1 MSLITG
7 SRYVMI
13 GNIILLAVSIF
24 TSISIIRIIGNESY
38 GVVTLTIEVIL
49 LTKFFITDWIAPGV
63 TYFVARNRNKKEII
77 SSVFSAT
84 TLVSSIGIIVIFFF
98 SSIIANIYKMP
109 VLEDLLKLSCFYV
122 LTYSMQP
129 IFSAFF
135 MGLKKYWYAFLRETS
150 VGVTKIVALI
160 LTIYFGFYGTFVGY
174 INFYTFSVIFGLFYL
189 ILKGYLKKVS
199 LVWFKKVISYSKN
212 IFISRIFTYLSKRV
226 GIIALGLVDTSSV
239 TFFSMSSNIATMSS
253 LIVNSISTAL
263 LPEISSLREKKKIST
278 IMRRVFRYSL
288 LIAFPISFSL
298 LLLNF
303 PITTI
308 IFKTS
313 SMEARVTLA
322 IMSLQLIF
330 SNAFLILS
338 TLANALNKTNLTR
351 NSYIISSVINL
362 LILSLLLNYKAV
374 AASFAVLISSIISL
388 LYLYSKV
395 KSYVKWKKMK
405 ISAIKV
411 LISSIIPFLI
421 LYNFTPVIYN
431 FSRLLKIVILGAF
444 ALSFLLIYFAM
455 LILLK
460 EIKKEDIE
468 IVKRFLLF
476 KE

>member
-1 MSLITG
+1 M
-7 SRYVMI
+7 M
-13 GNIILLAVSIF
+13 GNIILLAISVF
-24 TSISIIRIIGNESY
+24 TSISIIRKIGSESY
-38 GVVTLTIEVIL
+38 GIVTLTIEIIL

-77 SSVFSAT
+77 SSVFSIT
-84 TLVSSIGIIVIFFF
+84 TLISSTSIIIIFSLSGIIA
-98 SSIIANIYKMP
+98 SIYKVPIMK
-109 VLEDLLKLSCFYV
+109 DLLKLSCFYV

-150 VGVTKIVALI
+150 VGITKIIALI

-189 ILKGYLKKVS
+189 MLKGYFKKVNLS
-199 LVWFKKVISYSKN
+199 WFKKVISYSKN

-239 TFFSMSSNIATMSS
+239 TFFSMSSSIATMSS

-263 LPEISSLREKKKIST
+263 LPEISSLKDKRKISR
-278 IMRRVFRYSL
+278 IMKKVFRYSL
-288 LIAFPISFSL
+288 LISFPTSFAL
-298 LLLNF
+298 LLLNL

-308 IFKTS
+308 VFKTS
-313 SMEARVTLA
+313 SIEARVTLA

-351 NSYIISSVINL
+351 NSYIISSITNL
-362 LILSLLLNYKAV
+362 LLLSFLLNYKAV
-374 AASFAVLISSIISL
+374 AASFAVLVSSIISL

-395 KSYVKWKKMK
+395 KSYVKWRKMK
-405 ISAIKV
+405 ISTIKV
-411 LISSIIPFLI
+411 LISSILPFLI
-421 LYNFTPVIYN
+421 LYNFTSIIYN
-431 FSRLLKIVILGAF
+431 FSKLLKIAVLGAF

-455 LILLK
+455 LILLR
-460 EIKKEDIE
+460 EIKREDIE